1 MTNPLNERSMPK
13 KMRERM
19 IKRIMDIQVEHFIPV
34 HQDTYE
40 EIDEDNDRMLQ
51 MSLRTHELLHKEW
64 AVPMKNRRTGW

>member
-1 MTNPLNERSMPK
+1 MVKKVKNE
-13 KMRERM
+13 
-19 IKRIMDIQVEHFIPV
+19 FINGEF
-34 HQDTYE
+34 E